1 MGSALAFSFAALDD
15 AHMLGMMGRHVA
27 KGRGGVPNETLVVEP
42 ETGSARMSELLAA
55 VAQASDRQAF
65 AQLFQYYA
73 PRLKTYMRKLGT
85 EDSQAEEL
93 AQEAMLTVW
102 RKAAFFDPNR
112 ANAGTWIFAIARNLR
127 IDLLRKEKRPEIDLD
142 DPDLVP
148 DPAPRADDV
157 MAMDQSERRVRAAV
171 SGLSA
176 EQTEVVTLSF
186 YEDTPHAEIAARL
199 KIPLG
204 TVKSRLR
211 LAMKRIRSELGGQ
224 EP

>member
-1 MGSALAFSFAALDD
+1 ME
-15 AHMLGMMGRHVA
+15 
-27 KGRGGVPNETLVVEP
+27 GRGGVPDERLAVESEP
-42 ETGSARMSELLAA
+42 GPARMSDLLSA
-55 VAQASDRQAF
+55 VAQAGDRRAF

-85 EDSQAEEL
+85 EDAVAEDL

-102 RKAAFFDPNR
+102 RKAASFDPGR
-112 ANAGTWIFAIARNLR
+112 ASAGTWIFTIARNLR
-127 IDLLRKEKRPEIDLD
+127 IDMLRKERRPEIDVD
-142 DPDLVP
+142 DPELVP
-148 DPAPRADDV
+148 DPTPRADEV
-157 MAMDQSERRVRAAV
+157 MVTEQGERRVRAAMAA
-171 SGLSA
+171 LPA

-211 LAMKRIRSELGGQ
+211 LAMKRIRSDLGADQ
-224 EP
+224 P